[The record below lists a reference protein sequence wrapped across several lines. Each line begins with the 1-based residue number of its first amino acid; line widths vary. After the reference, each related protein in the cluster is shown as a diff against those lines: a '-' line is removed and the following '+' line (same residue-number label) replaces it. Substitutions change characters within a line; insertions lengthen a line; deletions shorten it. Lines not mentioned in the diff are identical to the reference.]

1 MTRPAHFADG
11 HTADRQ
17 AWLQELQTESNE
29 GSARAMEMLIGAIGI
44 LVAVAVTIVLADWM
58 TGLEVGA
65 EVVSW
70 RAHT

>member
-1 MTRPAHFADG
+1 MTRPAHFVDG

-17 AWLQELQTESNE
+17 AWLQELQTESNDS
-29 GSARAMEMLIGAIGI
+29 GLRAMEMLVGAIGI

-58 TGLEVGA
+58 TGLEAGA
-65 EVVSW
+65 EIVSW